1 MKVMELNWEGN
12 NQVFR
17 GYVKGNPDGDGK
29 SPASKVKGK
38 SLQKWSAVDGESCF
52 GAILNEGYV
61 DISFDSDE
69 LSQKFWD
76 MAEKNSWNC
85 LILENQKNGHI
96 HSYWKDS
103 KKRVG
108 KGGKDKKLAVGLVAD
123 IHSGST
129 YIPLRVHGVDRFPP
143 SFEPH
148 TIDEVPDE
156 LIPVNTQ
163 IDLLNLSEGDGRN
176 DELFKYIL
184 ILQSQLCLSREEII
198 RVLTNTNDFVFNEP
212 LGRNELEVICRDE
225 AFAKPVFYNGK
236 SFLHNDFANYMKSQ
250 FHVKR
255 INGQLHVYDKGIY
268 VSGYRFI
275 ESKMVEVIPLLRSTQ
290 RSEVLKY
297 LEIITPQET
306 YTADAN
312 LIAFNNGVY
321 DLSTDTL
328 LPFSPEYVIT
338 NRIPWDF
345 NAGAYSELCDK
356 TMNKLS
362 CNDAEIRKLLEECI
376 GYCFFRQNELSKSF
390 ILTGSG
396 SNGKSTFLDM
406 VKNVLGR
413 QNYVSLDMDELSE
426 RFSTASMFGKL
437 ANIGDD
443 ISDEFLQG
451 KAIAQFK
458 KLVSG
463 NDVKGEN
470 KGQDVFFFRPTVKL
484 LFSAN
489 DIPRMRNKG
498 FSAIKRRLVIIPFN
512 ATFSSDD
519 EDFDSGITWKLKK
532 QDVAEYLIQ
541 LGIAGL
547 KRVLEHQK
555 FTESQ
560 KVKDELES
568 FERDNNPIL
577 LFLDEV
583 DESEILNHET
593 KEVYARY
600 DTFCS
605 ENGFTRIAMQTLTKE
620 IKKYLNCDRKDIRLN
635 GKKKIVFIR

>member
-1 MKVMELNWEGN
+1 MKLNWEGN
-12 NQVFR
+12 DQVFR

-38 SLQKWSAVDGESCF
+38 NLSKWTAVSSESCF

-184 ILQSQLCLSREEII
+184 ILQSQLMLSREEII
-198 RVLTNTNDFVFNEP
+198 RVLTNTNKFVFDEP
-212 LGRNELEVICRDE
+212 LDESELEVICRDE
-225 AFAKPVFYNGK
+225 AFATPIFYNGK
-236 SFLHNDFANYMKSQ
+236 SFLHNDFAHYMKSQ

-255 INGQLHVYDKGIY
+255 INGQLHVYDNGIY

-338 NRIPWDF
+338 NKIPWDF

-356 TMNKLS
+356 TLDKLS
-362 CNDAEIRKLLEECI
+362 CNDKDIRSLLEESI
-376 GYCFFRQNELSKSF
+376 GYTFFRQNELSKSF

-406 VKNVLGR
+406 AKNVVAR
-413 QNYVSLDMDELSE
+413 QNYVALDLDELSE
-426 RFSTASMFGKL
+426 RFSTSSMFGKL
-437 ANIGDD
+437 ACFGDD
-443 ISDEFLQG
+443 SNDDFLQG
-451 KAIAQFK
+451 KALSQFK
-458 KLVSG
+458 KVVSG
-463 NDVKGEN
+463 NDMKGEN
-470 KGQDVFFFRPTVKL
+470 KGQDIFFFKPYTKL
-484 LFSAN
+484 FFSFN
-489 DIPRMRNKG
+489 ELPRMRNKG
-498 FSAIKRRLVIIPFN
+498 FFAIKRRLVIIPFN
-512 ATFSSDD
+512 ATFSKEDP
-519 EDFDSGITWKLKK
+519 DFDSGITWKLKK

-547 KRVLEHQK
+547 KRVLENQG

-560 KVKDELES
+560 KVNDELEA
-568 FERDNNPIL
+568 FEKDNNPLL

-583 DESEILNHET
+583 GADEILNHET
-593 KEVYARY
+593 KEVFARY
-600 DTFCS
+600 DVFCH
-605 ENGFTRIAMQTLTKE
+605 ENGFTRIAMQTFSKE
-620 IKKYLNCDRKDIRLN
+620 IIKRLDCKIADRRVNGRKCRLF
-635 GKKKIVFIR
+635 VR